1 VNDPANIR
9 EDSVQETQQKVDALQ
24 DDKNGKKGGE
34 SFLTATQGQ
43 LIWRAFKKHRLAHGS
58 MIVLLLVYLVA
69 VFAEFLSPYSP
80 MVRFT
85 EHLYAPPQRI
95 HFWDGERFSL
105 RPFVYGREQQLDLET
120 LKRSYAEVKDQKY
133 YVKLFHRGEPY
144 KMWGLF
150 EMRMHLFG
158 VDRPGTIFLFGA
170 DELGRDMLSRIIF
183 ASRISLSIGLI
194 GVALAFILG
203 CTLGAASG
211 YFGGVVDN
219 AIQRTIEFLRSIPTI
234 PLWMGLSA
242 ALPPDW
248 SLIQRY
254 FGITIIL
261 SLVAWTGLARVVRG
275 KFLELRQA
283 EFVTAA
289 RLAGTSDFRIILTH
303 MFPGFISYLI
313 VNSTLQIPRM
323 ILAETSLSFLGLGLR
338 PPVISWGVLLQKA
351 QNIRTVAVH
360 PWLMLPVLAVIL
372 TVLLFNFVGDGL
384 RDAADPYKSM

>member
-1 VNDPANIR
+1 MKDAADIQEQSGAVQPIESPAENGN
-9 EDSVQETQQKVDALQ
+9 TQKR
-24 DDKNGKKGGE
+24 GE
-34 SFLTATQGQ
+34 FFLTATQSQ

-58 MIVLLLVYLVA
+58 LIILLLVYVVA
-69 VFAEFLSPYSP
+69 VFAGFLSPYNP
-80 MVRFT
+80 MERFT

-105 RPFVYGREQQLDLET
+105 RPFVYAREKQLDMET
-120 LKRSYAEVKDQKY
+120 LKRSYTEVKDEKY

-150 EMRMHLFG
+150 EMRLHLFG
-158 VDRPGTIFLFGA
+158 VDSPGTIFLFGA

-183 ASRISLSIGLI
+183 SSRISLSIGLI

-203 CTLGAASG
+203 CSLGAASG
-211 YFGGVVDN
+211 YFGGVIDN

-242 ALPPDW
+242 ALPADW
-248 SLIQRY
+248 SLIKRY
-254 FGITIIL
+254 FGITLIL

-289 RLAGTSDFRIILTH
+289 RLAGTGDFKIILTH